1 MVAGFWHSDRPR
13 QAPSPLHRRPLR
25 PPTAARWRLPHH
37 THSLHLF
44 HYSHPP
50 NHPSTSHKSTHHP
63 TTTATTASLPPPLS
77 PRPDPP
83 VHAVVACLCLFKG
96 QYCQLFKRCVRGEV
110 VVESL
115 GDSRSGGR
123 GHLPISVGGQGAQAS
138 NMHYEGTQLS
148 GHSVMVLE
156 GTSEQRL
163 H

>member
-1 MVAGFWHSDRPR
+1 M
-13 QAPSPLHRRPLR
+13 
-25 PPTAARWRLPHH
+25 
-37 THSLHLF
+37 
-44 HYSHPP
+44 
-50 NHPSTSHKSTHHP
+50 
-63 TTTATTASLPPPLS
+63 
-77 PRPDPP
+77 
-83 VHAVVACLCLFKG
+83 
-96 QYCQLFKRCVRGEV
+96 
-110 VVESL
+110 ESL